1 MIAPG
6 IVLRADAV
14 TKRYGEVKAL
24 DGVSIAVRRGHC
36 VALIGESGSGKTTL
50 TRSILHLE
58 TPTSCPS
65 FPRIEEPAA
74 KLRSSRRLL
83 KWEQSSHQ
91 IGD

>member
-1 MIAPG
+1 MGAE
-6 IVLRADAV
+6 ASA
-14 TKRYGEVKAL
+14 KGESFGLV
-24 DGVSIAVRRGHC
+24 
-36 VALIGESGSGKTTL
+36 GESGSGKTTL